1 MRQKLIILGL
11 VIGLVGFGKSA
22 ALADTQS
29 WPFTTA
35 SNYTISDEEEV
46 EIADD
51 VAKFKKTY
59 NDIGTPA
66 GQGFGVGACPSGSLP
81 SGFSALSGSADPTSD
96 NYGNYQFQDN
106 SIMVYIP
113 KFYYRIG
120 HADNPTYGTYGVNSI
135 DVKSIY
141 DYTTRAAAEA
151 DGYALH
157 RAFID
162 GGAVKDGF
170 FFDKYMASKNT
181 WGAGYI
187 ASSIQNGNPISTAAA
202 HNPIADLTACSSNY
216 YWQTINAAHAR
227 DGVDGAVNASSI
239 FHVASRFQYSALAI
253 LSMAHGQASSATTY
267 CAWYDAGGTTN
278 FPKGLNNDQ
287 APVGGTISN
296 ADVNDSSISYTSD
309 GSSYPN
315 CGKTGSGTPF
325 AKTTHNGQNSGVAD
339 LNGLMWE
346 VTLGVTRDASNFYV
360 AKEATSM
367 KDFTSGNST
376 ATDHWGATGIA
387 AMMETLTIPY
397 ITGNDGWIRFGN
409 STNQVLAEDISG
421 NSWKLTGLGI
431 PETSSG
437 LSAGGTNAFGV
448 DGLYR
453 YLRNEL
459 CLLSCAD
466 WNYGSYAG
474 VWTVSWNAYR
484 TYSAYYVGFRAACY
498 PE

>member
-1 MRQKLIILGL
+1 MKQKLIILGL
-11 VIGLVGFGKSA
+11 VIGLVGFGKGA

-29 WPFTTA
+29 WSFTTA
-35 SNYTISDEEEV
+35 GNYTISDEEEV
-46 EIADD
+46 EVADGA
-51 VAKFKKTY
+51 AKFTQTY
-59 NDIGTPA
+59 NNIGTPA

-81 SGFSALSGSADPTSD
+81 SGFSALSGSADPASD

-141 DYTTRAAAEA
+141 DYTTRVAAEA
-151 DGYALH
+151 AGYALH

-162 GGAVKDGF
+162 GGAEKDGF
-170 FFDKYMASKNT
+170 FFDKYKASKNA
-181 WGAGYI
+181 WGEGYI
-187 ASSIQNGNPISTAAA
+187 ASSIQNGNPISTAST
-202 HNPIADLTACSSNY
+202 HNPIADLTACAGDY
-216 YWQTINAAHAR
+216 YYETINAAHAR

-267 CAWYDAGGTTN
+267 CAWYDATYN
-278 FPKGLNNDQ
+278 FPKGLNNNQ
-287 APVGGTISN
+287 APSGGTISN
-296 ADVNDSSISYTSD
+296 ADCNDSSISYTSD
-309 GSSYPN
+309 GFSN

-346 VTLGVTRDASNFYV
+346 VTLGVTRDTSNFYV

-459 CLLSCAD
+459 CLISCAYWSD
-466 WNYGSYAG
+466 GSNAG
-474 VWTVSWNAYR
+474 VWIVAWDTSRPNSNYH
-484 TYSAYYVGFRAACY
+484 VGFRAACY

>member
-11 VIGLVGFGKSA
+11 VIGLVGFGKGA

-35 SNYTISDEEEV
+35 GNYTVSDADKVEV
-46 EIADD
+46 ADG
-51 VAKFKKTY
+51 VAKFKKIY
-59 NDIGTPA
+59 NNIGTSGA
-66 GQGFGVGACPSGSLP
+66 QGFGVGACPTASLP
-81 SGFSALSGSADPTSD
+81 TGFSALTGSADPTSD

-113 KFYYRIG
+113 KFYYKIG
-120 HADNPTYGTYGVNSI
+120 TGSNGLAVNVI

-162 GGAVKDGF
+162 GGEVKDGF
-170 FFDKYMASKNT
+170 FVDKYMCSKNAS
-181 WGAGYI
+181 GSGYI
-187 ASSIQNGNPISTAAA
+187 ASSIQNGNPISTAST
-202 HNPIADLTACSSNY
+202 HNPIADLTACSSNH

-227 DGVDGAVNASSI
+227 DGVNGAVNPSSI

-253 LSMAHGQASSATTY
+253 LSMAHGQASSGTTY
-267 CAWYDAGGTTN
+267 CAWYDATKN
-278 FPKGLNNDQ
+278 FPKGLNNNQ
-287 APVGGTISN
+287 APVEGTISN
-296 ADVNDSSISYTSD
+296 ADCNDSSISYTSD
-309 GSSYPN
+309 GYSN

-346 VTLGVTRDASNFYV
+346 ISLGVTRDTSNFYV
-360 AKEATSM
+360 AKEATAM

-409 STNQVLAEDISG
+409 NTNQVLAEDTSG

-437 LSAGGTNAFGV
+437 LSAGGTNLFGV

-459 CLLSCAD
+459 CLLSCAS
-466 WNYGSYAG
+466 WNSGSYAG
-474 VWTVSWNAYR
+474 VWLVAWGSSRAASYC
-484 TYSAYYVGFRAACY
+484 SVGFRAACY

>member
-11 VIGLVGFGKSA
+11 VIGLVGFGKGA
-22 ALADTQS
+22 AFADIQS

-35 SNYTISDEEEV
+35 GNYTVSDGEEV
-46 EIADD
+46 EVADG

-59 NDIGTPA
+59 NNIGTPA

-81 SGFSALSGSADPTSD
+81 SGFSVLSGSADSTSD

-113 KFYYRIG
+113 KFYYKIG
-120 HADNPTYGTYGVNSI
+120 TASNGLAVNVI
-135 DVKSIY
+135 DVKSVY

-151 DGYALH
+151 AGYALH

-162 GGAVKDGF
+162 GGTEKDGF
-170 FFDKYMASKNT
+170 FFDKYKASKNA

-187 ASSIQNGNPISTAAA
+187 ASSIQNGNPISTAST
-202 HNPIADLTACSSNY
+202 HNPIADLTACTGNY
-216 YWQTINAAHAR
+216 YYETINAAHAR

-239 FHVASRFQYSALAI
+239 FHVGSRFQYSALAI

-278 FPKGLNNDQ
+278 FPKGLNNNQ
-287 APVGGTISN
+287 APVSGTISN
-296 ADVNDSSISYTSD
+296 ADCNDSSISYTSD
-309 GSSYPN
+309 GYSN

-325 AKTTHNGQNSGVAD
+325 AKTTHNGQNCGVAD
-339 LNGLMWE
+339 LNGLMYE
-346 VTLGVTRDASNFYV
+346 VSLGVTCDSTNFYV

-376 ATDHWGATGIA
+376 ATDHWGATGIS

-409 STNQVLAEDISG
+409 STNQVLAEDTSG

-459 CLLSCAD
+459 CLRSCAY
-466 WNYGSYAG
+466 WSSGSNAG
-474 VWTVSWNAYR
+474 VWSVYWSYWR
-484 TYSAYYVGFRAACY
+484 THSSYAVGFRAACY
-498 PE
+498 PD

>member
-11 VIGLVGFGKSA
+11 VIGLVGFGKGA
-22 ALADTQS
+22 AFADSKT

-35 SNYTISDEEEV
+35 GNYTISDEEEV
-46 EIADD
+46 EVADG
-51 VAKFKKTY
+51 VAKFKTTY
-59 NDIGTPA
+59 NNIGTPA
-66 GQGFGVGACPSGSLP
+66 VQGFGVGACPSGSLP
-81 SGFSALSGSADPTSD
+81 SGFSALTGSADPTSD
-96 NYGNYQFQDN
+96 NYGNYQFQDG

-120 HADNPTYGTYGVNSI
+120 HVNNPTYGTYGLNSI

-151 DGYALH
+151 AGYALH
-157 RAFID
+157 RVFID
-162 GGAVKDGF
+162 GGAEKDGF
-170 FFDKYMASKNT
+170 FFDKYRASKNA
-181 WGAGYI
+181 WGTGYI
-187 ASSIQNGNPISTAAA
+187 ASSIQNGNPISTHSA
-202 HNPIADLTACSSNY
+202 HNPIADLTACAGNY
-216 YWQTINAAHAR
+216 YYETINAAHAR

-239 FHVASRFQYSALAI
+239 FQVASRFQHSALAI

-267 CAWYDAGGTTN
+267 CAWYDATYN
-278 FPKGLNNDQ
+278 FPKGCNNNALGDTND
-287 APVGGTISN
+287 GT
-296 ADVNDSSISYTSD
+296 VSYTSD
-309 GSSYPN
+309 GYSN

-325 AKTTHNGQNSGVAD
+325 AKTTHNGQNCGVAD
-339 LNGLMWE
+339 LNGLMPE
-346 VTLGVTRDASNFYV
+346 ISLGVTRDSTNFYV

-409 STNQVLAEDISG
+409 STNQVLAEDTSG

-437 LSAGGTNAFGV
+437 LSAGGTNLFGV

-453 YLRNEL
+453 YLRDEL
-459 CLLSCAD
+459 CLCSCAR
-466 WNYGSYAG
+466 WNHGSDAG
-474 VWTVSWNAYR
+474 VWAVCWRSSRAH
-484 TYSAYYVGFRAACY
+484 SCDFVGFRAACY